1 MSIRPVRISA
11 SRRCSAGRSRLP
23 PENPP
28 VVIAG
33 FGQYPALVALAAN
46 EGLAGFAL
54 RRERIEFLLQP
65 FLGGFAGVDRAALAA
80 RVSPRHCRPPSARRL
95 DPTLARP
102 GVWRTGSAST
112 RRTAALTTLCR

>member
-23 PENPP
+23 PENPTI
-28 VVIAG
+28 VIAG
-33 FGQYPALVALAAN
+33 FGQYPALVALAAD

-54 RRERIEFLLQP
+54 RRQRIEFLLEP

-80 RVSPRHCRPPSARRL
+80 RVSPSHCCPPSARRL
-95 DPTLARP
+95 DLAVARS
-102 GVWRTGSAST
+102 GGRRSGWAST
-112 RRTAALTTLCR
+112 RRRVV